1 MDQTNVAKRVKEL
14 FEMICGIPRPSF
26 HEERIADF
34 ICEFAK
40 KHGRE
45 VYRDGAHNVLV
56 NVKATAGCENIE
68 PILLQGHTDMVCEK
82 NEGVEHDFL
91 ADGIKLCEKDGWLR
105 TAMAVWASPL
115 PSP

>member
-1 MDQTNVAKRVKEL
+1 MDQISVAKRVREL
-14 FEMICGIPRPSF
+14 FEEVCGIPRPSY

-56 NVKATAGCENIE
+56 NVKATAGCEDVS
-68 PILLQGHTDMVCEK
+68 PILL
-82 NEGVEHDFL
+82 
-91 ADGIKLCEKDGWLR
+91 
-105 TAMAVWASPL
+105 
-115 PSP
+115 